1 VLPIGFLSHPYDRLL
16 YGAVAIL
23 VAVALARMLKWV
35 VLRLEQH
42 HPGEE
47 QELLQLRRRETAL
60 VLIATAIPYAT
71 AIVVLIVVASLFVPA
86 AVLGG
91 SAFVAIVL
99 AFAAQRFLMDIIAG
113 ALIAFE
119 RWYGVG
125 DFVVVEPA
133 KASGFVEQFGLR
145 TTTRGYRRYSI
156 ELLTH
161 DPAEARRALESAAQ
175 RAPTGEARFLRPPRV
190 TEERELGEGTW
201 LLRGRAD
208 VAPTL
213 EWLAEVFLVEHLKA
227 RASDV
232 LLADPIVYTLDE
244 DALTRYERRVLVS

>member
-1 VLPIGFLSHPYDRLL
+1 LHRWAGGDRRTGVVACPQSGSFRTPNARLL
-16 YGAVAIL
+16 YGALAIL
-23 VAVALARMLKWV
+23 VAVVLARVLKWV

-47 QELLQLRRRETAL
+47 RELVRLRRR
-60 VLIATAIPYAT
+60 
-71 AIVVLIVVASLFVPA
+71 
-86 AVLGG
+86 
-91 SAFVAIVL
+91 
-99 AFAAQRFLMDIIAG
+99 
-113 ALIAFE
+113 
-119 RWYGVG
+119 
-125 DFVVVEPA
+125 
-133 KASGFVEQFGLR
+133 SGFVEQFGLR
-145 TTTRGYRRYSI
+145 TTVLRSLNGDRVYAPNSQIITAVRTSRGYRCYSI

-161 DPAEARRALESAAQ
+161 DPAEARRALESAAR

-190 TEERELGEGTW
+190 TEGTW